1 MVAVSIALAC
11 TRQQRRSTQL
21 AIIAGAMAAGGLASF
36 LLAGTSNTFLS
47 MGLVAMIGAGLATFT
62 PVMWGL
68 LQDMTPE
75 PLRGR
80 IFSIFNTGAMS
91 ASMLGMVAFGWAT
104 DRLGPQVSLVAMAV
118 ILWLTAII
126 SLLLRQFA
134 NLGASRRQHG

>member
-1 MVAVSIALAC
+1 MADAGG
-11 TRQQRRSTQL
+11 RRERRKASRL
-21 AIIAGAMAAGGLASF
+21 AIDKGEKKM
-36 LLAGTSNTFLS
+36 GTSKRRT
-47 MGLVAMIGAGLATFT
+47 MIGAGLATFT

-104 DRLGPQVSLVAMAV
+104 DRLGAQVSLVAMAV
-118 ILWLTAII
+118 IFWLTAMI

-134 NLGASRRQHG
+134 NVGVSKLQDA